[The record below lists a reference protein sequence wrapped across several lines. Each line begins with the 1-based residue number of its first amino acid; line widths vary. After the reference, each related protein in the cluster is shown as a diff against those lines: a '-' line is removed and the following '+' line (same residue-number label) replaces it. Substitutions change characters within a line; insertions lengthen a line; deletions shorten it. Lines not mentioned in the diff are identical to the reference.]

1 MQWRFGHAQEA
12 ASDPRILEHGR
23 PRNNQ
28 PRTIE
33 HGVQPRTFEH
43 PIRPRILCLAFGL
56 IGDSLHPQSRFPTL
70 PRRIHVPPEIVLAPT
85 TAQLLAPEETA
96 QLFIPITA
104 RITRPEE
111 LTNHCPRDVRG
122 LGVHPFV
129 LAPVAGTDAANPSQ
143 FRLRSGY
150 HRNVDH
156 AKSSA
161 PGRTISP
168 RICHRRTVVL
178 VLSEAV
184 LVLDYGSER
193 ANAMGSKVD
202 SAARPDRSL
211 PIRVENEYEYRPTA

>member
-1 MQWRFGHAQEA
+1 M
-12 ASDPRILEHGR
+12 
-23 PRNNQ
+23 
-28 PRTIE
+28 
-33 HGVQPRTFEH
+33 
-43 PIRPRILCLAFGL
+43 
-56 IGDSLHPQSRFPTL
+56 
-70 PRRIHVPPEIVLAPT
+70 
-85 TAQLLAPEETA
+85 
-96 QLFIPITA
+96 
-104 RITRPEE
+104 
-111 LTNHCPRDVRG
+111 
-122 LGVHPFV
+122 HPFV

-161 PGRTISP
+161 PDAP
-168 RICHRRTVVL
+168 FHRASVIERTVVL

-211 PIRVENEYEYRPTA
+211 PIRVRVRVPAYGLSTSTIGSKKSNARTVAITRHGRLTVHLKPPRSRARVHGLVQVSRWRGGLDRLGSV